1 MIKGLIMR
9 MDNEEESRNVDDR
22 RSRTGKGGGGM
33 PSMQTMMMLWPIVKP
48 LLRSKFGLLI
58 IGAGVAA
65 YLMGYNPL
73 SLIGMGGSGASAPIT
88 KEQKMEDE
96 KRKVFIS
103 KVLKSTE
110 DIWTETLK
118 QYGMGYTKP
127 TMVLYRGYT
136 RSGCGAAQSQ
146 MGPFY
151 CPVDKKVYLDL
162 GFFDE
167 LARRH
172 NSPGDFAQAYV
183 LAHEIGHH
191 IQDLE
196 GTLDKVQQAKQS
208 WGGNSRKANALQVR
222 VELQA
227 DCYAGAWAYHA
238 QKKFKMLEPGDIE
251 EALNAASSIG
261 DDTLQKEAGQRV
273 RPDGFTHGSS
283 AQRVSWF
290 KRGFESGDLG
300 QCNTFK

>member
-1 MIKGLIMR
+1 
-9 MDNEEESRNVDDR
+9 
-22 RSRTGKGGGGM
+22 
-33 PSMQTMMMLWPIVKP
+33 MQTMMILWPIVKP
-48 LLRSKFGLLI
+48 LLRSKFGLVI
-58 IGAGVAA
+58 IGAAVAA

-73 SLIGMGGSGASAPIT
+73 SLIGMGGTSSQPVNKA
-88 KEQKMEDE
+88 EDE

-110 DIWTETLK
+110 DVWTETLAK
-118 QYGMGYTKP
+118 HGMRYTKP
-127 TMVLYRGYT
+127 IMVLYRGYT
-136 RSGCGAAQSQ
+136 RSGCGSAQSQ

-167 LARRH
+167 LAKRH
-172 NSPGDFAQAYV
+172 NAPGDFAQAYV

-196 GTLDKVQQAKQS
+196 GTLDKVQRAKQS
-208 WGGNSRKANALQVR
+208 WGGQSAKSNALQVK

-227 DCYAGAWAYHA
+227 DCYAGIWGHYA

-251 EALNAASSIG
+251 EALRAASSIG
-261 DDTLQKEAGQRV
+261 DDTLQKQAGQRV
-273 RPDGFTHGSS
+273 RPDAFTHGSS
-283 AQRVSWF
+283 EQRVRWF
-290 KRGFESGDLG
+290 KRGFVSGDLR
-300 QCNTFK
+300 QCDTFR

>member
-1 MIKGLIMR
+1 MR
-9 MDNEEESRNVDDR
+9 MDDEQESRNVDDR
-22 RSRTGKGGGGM
+22 RASTGKSGGGM
-33 PSMQTMMMLWPIVKP
+33 PSMQTMMFLWPIVKP
-48 LLRSKFGLLI
+48 LLKSKFGMAI
-58 IGAGVAA
+58 IGAGVVAF
-65 YLMGYNPL
+65 LMGYNPL
-73 SLIGMGGSGASAPIT
+73 SLIGMGGASSQPVN
-88 KEQKMEDE
+88 KVEDE
-96 KRKVFIS
+96 QRKVFIS

-110 DIWTETLK
+110 DVWTETLAK
-118 QYGMGYTKP
+118 YGMRYTKP

-151 CPVDKKVYLDL
+151 CPADKKVYLDL

-167 LARRH
+167 LAKRH
-172 NSPGDFAQAYV
+172 NAPGDFAQAYV

-196 GTLDKVQQAKQS
+196 GTLDKVQRMKQS
-208 WGGNSRKANALQVR
+208 WGGQSKKANALQVR

-227 DCYAGAWAYHA
+227 DCYAGAWAHHA

-251 EALNAASSIG
+251 EALNAASAIG
-261 DDTLQKEAGQRV
+261 DDTLQREAGQRV

-290 KRGFESGDLG
+290 KRGFVSGDLR
-300 QCNTFK
+300 QCDTFK